1 MLKIIVINYIAR
13 AINRSISYIKT
24 IRGIV
29 GALAAI
35 RRIFSGIY
43 LFNRVLGG

>member
-1 MLKIIVINYIAR
+1 MDCIAR
-13 AINRSISYIKT
+13 AINRSASCIKAV
-24 IRGIV
+24 RGVV

-43 LFNRVLGG
+43 LFNRALGG

>member
-1 MLKIIVINYIAR
+1 MDYITRVINQ
-13 AINRSISYIKT
+13 SVSYIKAV
-24 IRGIV
+24 RGIV

-43 LFNRVLGG
+43 LFNRALGG